1 MMRIGPPAPGA
12 AGLIGADAALVGY
25 ADARSGGELIGPSP
39 AFLHKKGDHLM
50 TAVPDGRTAP
60 VDPAGAGQAADGDLR
75 ALFGQSIAVFASLT
89 GPAHVV
95 ETANPAFFATIG
107 EERARTG
114 VPVAELMPE
123 LAGQGFVDLLDRV
136 YRTGEPYT
144 GRDARVV
151 LGAGA
156 QAREVFFDFTYEP
169 RRAADGTVTGIRV
182 IGVETT
188 QVKHAQRLTAEHRA
202 LLEQIARQAP
212 LSEVLD
218 GMARCIEDLAPGE
231 VLVSVLLADPDGRH
245 LRHGAA
251 PSLPD
256 FYNQAIDGIATGEGV
271 GSCGTAAHRRRPVI
285 VTDIATD
292 PFWADFRGLAGS
304 AGLAACWSMP
314 ILARD
319 GGLLG
324 TFAMYHRT
332 PRAPQ
337 DADLALARLFA
348 DTAALAIE
356 RHHIEQAKLAAEA
369 KAASALEELAKAVR
383 SERELRAA
391 AEERATAAAE
401 LNARMRA
408 AAATQTAHPRPEHCQ
423 LGGRAGCTAP
433 AELKIAD
440 SWGDSAWGCPAHVE
454 EAIVN
459 VRSVFIA
466 DEALGGLAAYLNR

>member
-1 MMRIGPPAPGA
+1 M
-12 AGLIGADAALVGY
+12 
-25 ADARSGGELIGPSP
+25 
-39 AFLHKKGDHLM
+39 
-50 TAVPDGRTAP
+50 
-60 VDPAGAGQAADGDLR
+60 
-75 ALFGQSIAVFASLT
+75 FGQSIAVFAVLA
-89 GPAHVV
+89 GQGHVL
-95 ETANPAFFATIG
+95 EIANPAFVATIG
-107 EERARTG
+107 ADRARLG
-114 VPVAELMPE
+114 APLAELMPE
-123 LAGQGFVDLLDRV
+123 LAGQGFLDLLDQV

-151 LGAGA
+151 LGTGP
-156 QAREVFFDFTYEP
+156 QAREVYFDFTYEP
-169 RRAADGTVTGIRV
+169 RRDSTGTVIGIRV

-188 QVKHAQRLTAEHRA
+188 QVRNAQRLLTKHRA

-212 LSEVLD
+212 LAEVLD
-218 GMARCIEDLAPGE
+218 GMARSIESLSPHG

-271 GSCGTAAHRRRPVI
+271 GSCGTAAHRREPVMA
-285 VTDIATD
+285 TDLATD
-292 PFWADFRGLAGS
+292 PFWVDFRDLAEA
-304 AGLAACWSMP
+304 AGLAACWSTP

-319 GGLLG
+319 GHLLG

-332 PRAPQ
+332 PRTPE
-337 DADLALARLFA
+337 DIDLALARLFA

-369 KAASALEELAKAVR
+369 SAKSALEELAKTVR
-383 SERELRAA
+383 AERQLRAD
-391 AEERATAAAE
+391 AEQRAEAAAE

-408 AAATQTAHPRPEHCQ
+408 AAAAQASQPHPEQCQ
-423 LGGRAGCTAP
+423 LGGAADCTEP

-454 EAIVN
+454 EAIIN

-466 DEALGGLAAYLNR
+466 SEELGGLNAYLHRSARP